1 VVKMK
6 YVEVFELMKKRDSRV
21 LEDKELFR
29 KSQLIDKVINLVI
42 SEKIASENRIRR
54 MLSEKQNSA
63 YEDDKRYAELYE
75 IEKEVCRV
83 AKLLD
88 EVDAIVKSKFQ

>member
-1 VVKMK
+1 MK